1 MIKHLLKLKFHIDN
15 IINLSLPLLVKMFF
29 PTSKEP
35 FYILMTVHIWFIKV
49 WVTVKLEMK

>member
-1 MIKHLLKLKFHIDN
+1 MDN
-15 IINLSLPLLVKMFF
+15 IINLSFLLLVKMFF

-49 WVTVKLEMK
+49 GVTVKLEMK